1 MTAGPA
7 TLTAR
12 PLARNRP
19 VPIAPPS
26 AIIACWAVESWRAST
41 CSLRTAAGCSVRGMS
56 LTSGSVSAIARPP
69 TRSGYPLLLWA
80 PKGARRSALSALGGR
95 GLLADL
101 EPARPRHGGEVD
113 VAVETD
119 RDVVEDQVA
128 DEPDLAGARFVV
140 GAGDVTQLRDEADAE
155 LGAAARLREF
165 DQDVAAVHR
174 GFALRRRGLGAEAG
188 DDGLFLRQFL
198 DQFIHGRAS
207 LEVVE
212 TAGPASRRRASR
224 LQGPRVGIRTT
235 LTGRLYVVRPQGRDE
250 IRVLRGTGDAVER
263 AGEGA
268 ACRDSLRGGSPR
280 SPAGYR
286 GIGSAS
292 VASSRRYHTR
302 IASARRIDARP

>member
-56 LTSGSVSAIARPP
+56 LTSGSVSAIARPA

-119 RDVVEDQVA
+119 RDVVEDQ
-128 DEPDLAGARFVV
+128 G
-140 GAGDVTQLRDEADAE
+140 G
-155 LGAAARLREF
+155 
-165 DQDVAAVHR
+165 
-174 GFALRRRGLGAEAG
+174 
-188 DDGLFLRQFL
+188 
-198 DQFIHGRAS
+198 
-207 LEVVE
+207 
-212 TAGPASRRRASR
+212 
-224 LQGPRVGIRTT
+224 
-235 LTGRLYVVRPQGRDE
+235 DE